1 MPMQRA
7 PQNEQK
13 ADRRLEGEKHRKSNN
28 PVSSP
33 SERARIPKSILI
45 N

>member
-1 MPMQRA
+1 MQRA

-28 PVSSP
+28 PVSSRQ
-33 SERARIPKSILI
+33 SARESQKAF
-45 N
+45 